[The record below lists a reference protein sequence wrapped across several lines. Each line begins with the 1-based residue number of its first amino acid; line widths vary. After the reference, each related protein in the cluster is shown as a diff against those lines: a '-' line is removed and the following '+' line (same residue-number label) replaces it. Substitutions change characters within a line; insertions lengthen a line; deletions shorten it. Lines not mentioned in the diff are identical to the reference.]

1 MVSDIKQAF
10 LQISMD
16 ENDRDYLRMVWF
28 DNVLSTN
35 PTMKLLRF
43 TRMVVGL
50 TSSPFV
56 VTVKINL
63 KKFLSDNQKKDVII
77 KLLRDLYV

>member
-50 TSSPFV
+50 TSRPFV
-56 VTVKINL
+56 VNGTIKINL
-63 KKFLSDNQKKDVII
+63 KMFLSDN
-77 KLLRDLYV
+77 